1 MGSLKIGVVGIPGKW
16 STEVLAD
23 EVEKR
28 TGFRLVIELAK
39 LELDLIQGCVTYSG
53 HNLCELDG
61 IIIKKIG
68 SDFGHVSIERLELLR
83 VAEAS
88 GVRVFSSANSLI
100 RLLDRLTC
108 SVTLRNHQIPMPQT
122 LITESVDSALS
133 KIHEWDSAVIKPLFS
148 TKARGMQIL
157 SAQQSKDELIFE
169 LNRYKA
175 RHPILYVQKKI
186 ELGGQDM
193 ALIFLKGQFI
203 GAYARVAAKHT
214 WNTTIHSGGHYAPYQ
229 PDAQTLSIAE
239 RAQSAFNLD
248 FATVDIA
255 MTPEGPVVFEVSTL
269 GGFKGAKMGCG
280 IDVAAIYAEY
290 AIQELRV

>member
-1 MGSLKIGVVGIPGKW
+1 MSSLKIGVVGIPGKW
-16 STEVLAD
+16 STEVLAN
-23 EVEKR
+23 EIEKR

-39 LELDLIQGCVTYSG
+39 LELNLTQGCVTFAG

-83 VAEAS
+83 VAEAC
-88 GVRVFSSANSLI
+88 GVRVFSNANSLI

-122 LITESVDSALS
+122 LITESVDSALT
-133 KIHEWDSAVIKPLFS
+133 KILEWNSVVIKPLFS

-157 SAQQSKDELIFE
+157 CAQQSKDELILE

-203 GAYARVAAKHT
+203 GAYARVAAQHT
-214 WNTTIHSGGHYAPYQ
+214 WNTTIHSGGHYAPYT
-229 PDAQTLSIAE
+229 PDNQTLSIAE

-280 IDVAAIYAEY
+280 IDVASIYADY
-290 AIQELRV
+290 AIQELSA